1 MLDVAVAYSRYQF
14 LGEEFLTW
22 LWFVI
27 EKNQNLIKNFDPE
40 FVALEVGNRVVF
52 ENRRK
57 EAAERITIKGDGAS
71 LEEGILALKKGA
83 LVTELNIVYKSAELM
98 WQFTLKGESLN
109 ISTMSIPDTGSP
121 ESEEDIEGVVLEKIF
136 LYDKALQLLDKLY
149 THFVGLRVSDN
160 WHSQESPLIRKWIQS
175 SWKIET
181 QVDRFDVDCYF
192 FINNN
197 YSYIVD
203 SLNLINNLFCRV
215 DNTAIVF

>member
-22 LWFVI
+22 LWFII

-40 FVALEVGNRVVF
+40 IVALEVGNRVVF

-109 ISTMSIPDTGSP
+109 ISTMSIPNTGSP
-121 ESEEDIEGVVLEKIF
+121 ESEEDIEGVVLERIF

-149 THFVGLRVSDN
+149 AHFVSLRVSDS

-175 SWKIET
+175 S
-181 QVDRFDVDCYF
+181 
-192 FINNN
+192 
-197 YSYIVD
+197 
-203 SLNLINNLFCRV
+203 
-215 DNTAIVF
+215 